1 MKQPSNRQ
9 TESVQ
14 QSTDKRKAHRAI
26 DANARGKEAT
36 RDLRAIKRVRTNAIL
51 KGELMEEKN
60 YNILIL
66 SAGRRVE
73 LVKCFQSAR
82 DRLGLSGKVI
92 AADIARSAP
101 SLQFA
106 DKKII
111 LPRIASDGYI
121 QSLIDGCNENDVALV
136 VPTIDT
142 ELEILAKNKAK
153 IERATKA
160 KILVSNYESVA
171 MCCDKNKTAQYFQ
184 EHGFGYPRVITDA
197 DLKNKD
203 YAFPLFIKPENGSS
217 SVNAFKI
224 NGERELRFFLKYV
237 DKPIV
242 QEYIDGTEYTVDCF
256 CDFDGKVITVVPR
269 IRLATRS
276 GEVLKGKIDK
286 NAEIIADVK
295 RLLQTVGFIGQITV
309 QCFLCADKTIK
320 YVEINPRFGGGA
332 PMSIAVGAD
341 SCERL
346 YRLLTGEKLEYFED
360 YEDGVVFSRFDTS
373 VRIMP

>member
-1 MKQPSNRQ
+1 MTKHSLRVMLFCDREQQ
-9 TESVQ
+9 T
-14 QSTDKRKAHRAI
+14 TK
-26 DANARGKEAT
+26 N
-36 RDLRAIKRVRTNAIL
+36 L
-51 KGELMEEKN
+51 KGKPMDKKD

-92 AADIARSAP
+92 AADIVQSAP

-121 QSLIDGCNENDVALV
+121 QSLIDCCNENNVALV

-142 ELEILAKNKAK
+142 ELEILATNKAR
-153 IERATKA
+153 IESETKS
-160 KILVSNYESVA
+160 KILVSSYDSVA
-171 MCCDKNKTAQYFQ
+171 ICCDKYKTAQYFQ
-184 EHGFGYPRVITDA
+184 EHGFGYPRVITKT
-197 DLKNKD
+197 DLENKM

-217 SVNAFKI
+217 SINAFKI
-224 NGERELRFFLKYV
+224 NNEQELRFFLKYV

-276 GEVLKGKIDK
+276 GEILKGKIDK
-286 NAEIIADVK
+286 NADIIADVK
-295 RLLQTVGFIGQITV
+295 KLLQTVGFIGQITV
-309 QCFLCADKTIK
+309 QCFLCADKSIK

-346 YRLLTGEKLEYFED
+346 YLLLMGEKLEYFD
-360 YEDGVVFSRFDTS
+360 GYEDGVVFSRFDTS